1 VARGS
6 KLPAIGENSR
16 LIQTTVCMSNLL
28 IREARPDD
36 APVLLAAEKETAR
49 TPGLLVSRPH
59 ELTLQAFEQ
68 KIAELAQRGR
78 YIVAEEDGRIAGHA
92 LLDPMPLEAISH
104 VFRLTIGSSR
114 IYRPGHWHRA
124 LAGFNGMGEVLTQ
137 GAQNRT
143 SGAGAK
149 PACRSFLLQ
158 VRIFRRRPI
167 AKAYMFTGR
176 QFHRR
181 SGDGLVPGT
190 TGRPTVTV

>member
-1 VARGS
+1 MARGF
-6 KLPAIGENSR
+6 KLSAIRENSR

-28 IREARPDD
+28 TREARPDD

-104 VFRLTIGSSR
+104 VFRLTIVVH
-114 IYRPGHWHRA
+114 P
-124 LAGFNGMGEVLTQ
+124 E
-137 GAQNRT
+137 
-143 SGAGAK
+143 
-149 PACRSFLLQ
+149 
-158 VRIFRRRPI
+158 
-167 AKAYMFTGR
+167 FTGR
-176 QFHRR
+176 
-181 SGDGLVPGT
+181 GIGT
-190 TGRPTVTV
+190 ALLRG

>member
-1 VARGS
+1 
-6 KLPAIGENSR
+6 
-16 LIQTTVCMSNLL
+16 MSNLL

-104 VFRLTIGSSR
+104 VFRLTIVVHPEFTGR
-114 IYRPGHWHRA
+114 DIGTELLR
-124 LAGFNGMGEVLTQ
+124 GFNEMGEALTQ
-137 GAQNRT
+137 GAQDRT
-143 SGAGAK
+143 SGADAK
-149 PACRSFLLQ
+149 PACRSLLLQ

-176 QFHRR
+176 QFH
-181 SGDGLVPGT
+181 
-190 TGRPTVTV
+190 

>member
-1 VARGS
+1 
-6 KLPAIGENSR
+6 
-16 LIQTTVCMSNLL
+16 MSNLL

-104 VFRLTIGSSR
+104 VSGSPLWFIR
-114 IYRPGHWHRA
+114 NLPG
-124 LAGFNGMGEVLTQ
+124 G
-137 GAQNRT
+137 T
-143 SGAGAK
+143 SA
-149 PACRSFLLQ
+149 PRSCG
-158 VRIFRRRPI
+158 V
-167 AKAYMFTGR
+167 
-176 QFHRR
+176 
-181 SGDGLVPGT
+181 
-190 TGRPTVTV
+190 

>member
-114 IYRPGHWHRA
+114 IYRPGIGTALLLITGIWNYVQFSKTYDLAKTYHMVLGIKILA
-124 LAGFNGMGEVLTQ
+124 AIVVFLLAALLAGRTNAAETIRKKWTLWLDVCVVL
-137 GAQNRT
+137 A
-143 SGAGAK
+143 
-149 PACRSFLLQ
+149 
-158 VRIFRRRPI
+158 I
-167 AKAYMFTGR
+167 
-176 QFHRR
+176 
-181 SGDGLVPGT
+181 
-190 TGRPTVTV
+190 VTVVR

>member
-1 VARGS
+1 
-6 KLPAIGENSR
+6 
-16 LIQTTVCMSNLL
+16 MSNLL

-114 IYRPGHWHRA
+114 IYRPGIGTALLRGLTEWAKRSPKVRKIELLVRA
-124 LAGFNGMGEVLTQ
+124 TNQRAVHFYSKSGFFEEGRLQKRICLPDGNFIDYLAMAWFPEPSDDQ
-137 GAQNRT
+137 
-143 SGAGAK
+143 
-149 PACRSFLLQ
+149 P
-158 VRIFRRRPI
+158 
-167 AKAYMFTGR
+167 
-176 QFHRR
+176 
-181 SGDGLVPGT
+181 
-190 TGRPTVTV
+190 